1 MPAQLS
7 TPMTMTDCASPN
19 SPAAHHAVSSA
30 VAIKCAGRLYQVL
43 QQTGYQQLHGLLS
56 CQASSPDSTPLLR
69 SSRRL
74 GAAPLSQQPT
84 ASTHGVSHSR
94 CTSGA
99 AKAITL
105 EGATNTPG
113 AAQALEPHKQIQTFG
128 ILELH
133 THWGRRGGS
142 GRLCGT
148 CCAAVAAG
156 RCTAPCER
164 A

>member
-1 MPAQLS
+1 MPAQRS
-7 TPMTMTDCASPN
+7 TPMIMTDCASPH

-99 AKAITL
+99 ATPQVLPKQSLWRESLTL
-105 EGATNTPG
+105 LVQLKLWNRTTNTN
-113 AAQALEPHKQIQTFG
+113 E
-128 ILELH
+128 
-133 THWGRRGGS
+133 S
-142 GRLCGT
+142 
-148 CCAAVAAG
+148 
-156 RCTAPCER
+156 
-164 A
+164 